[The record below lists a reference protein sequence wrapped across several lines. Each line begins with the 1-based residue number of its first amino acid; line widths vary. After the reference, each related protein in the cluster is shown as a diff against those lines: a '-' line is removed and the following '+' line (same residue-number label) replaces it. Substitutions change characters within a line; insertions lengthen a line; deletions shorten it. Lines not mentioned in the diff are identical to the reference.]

1 MKRTISWLAVVSLMI
16 AALLMSGCAGGSKMQ
31 RVEEGWTPGYVTV
44 GDIVV
49 YTQGVAQV
57 SSEDM
62 REMTENYIE
71 QAWREQGVKY
81 ISQRELPTTPVAA
94 SNIAEMNARVTFQQG
109 ASDIVQSTDARINY
123 DLVRAEDGFLW
134 KEASAKTTDWSVSQ
148 GATVDVQN
156 AVRFAAM
163 EAAKDIKEMMEPTE
177 EETE

>member
-1 MKRTISWLAVVSLMI
+1 MKRTISWIALASLLVT
-16 AALLMSGCAGGSKMQ
+16 ALLVAGCAGGSKMQ
-31 RVEEGWTPGYVTV
+31 RVEEGWTPDYVTL

-57 SSEDM
+57 SSDDM
-62 REMTENYIE
+62 RQMTENYIE

-81 ISQRELPTTPVAA
+81 ISQRELPTTPV
-94 SNIAEMNARVTFQQG
+94 SPTKIAELNARVTFQQG

-163 EAAKDIKEMMEPTE
+163 EAAKDIKEMMEPAKE
-177 EETE
+177 EAD